1 MNDPVIRIFG
11 NLIKIT
17 SVQHNRLQYS
27 TRKYLVSDRVYE
39 EQPKRHN
46 KPDGSNFPL
55 EALIV
60 GHSYMMV
67 SAEVDR
73 VWYFV
78 TATDCKTG
86 EQFADH
92 VLMKHL
98 DQKLSTIEVINKT
111 QQ

>member
-11 NLIKIT
+11 NLIKIV
-17 SVQHNRLQYS
+17 SVQPNRLSYS

-39 EQPKRHN
+39 EQVKRHN

-60 GHSYMMV
+60 DHSYMMV
-67 SAEVDR
+67 SAELDR
-73 VWYFV
+73 IWYFI

-86 EQFADH
+86 EQYADR
-92 VLMKHL
+92 VLMTHL
-98 DQKLSTIEVINKT
+98 EQKISNLNIVTNN